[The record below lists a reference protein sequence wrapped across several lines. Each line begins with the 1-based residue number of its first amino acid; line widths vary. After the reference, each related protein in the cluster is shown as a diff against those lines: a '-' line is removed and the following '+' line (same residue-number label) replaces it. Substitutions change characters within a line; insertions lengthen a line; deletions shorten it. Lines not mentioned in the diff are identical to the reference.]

1 MNAVAI
7 HGLDPRARGIAYWQ
21 SGAYVQA
28 YLALLPLAQAGD
40 GDAQCLVGAML
51 AAELGGL
58 PRNPVAAIKWL
69 DIGVRCPDTTTD
81 TTGMREIYADL
92 MRKLDWRIIGLG
104 RYRAFRWQQEFLNA
118 ENGEAP
124 EAPALRLAGLGD
136 MPAPAAFQLGADF
149 NEGRGGPIDYEKAF
163 LCFKQAAKFDLPE
176 AVFNVA
182 LSYYAGKGVR
192 GDAGRAIRWFDRAS
206 DLGFAA
212 AAVMRAVMSVRG
224 HGVPVDREEAAR
236 HFQRAIDLG
245 HKDAQIMAEALA
257 QGSNFD

>member
-1 MNAVAI
+1 MNAVASRT
-7 HGLDPRARGIAYWQ
+7 LDPLARGIFYWKG
-21 SGAYVQA
+21 GAYVQA
-28 YLALLPLAQAGD
+28 YLTLLPLAQTGD

-69 DIGVRCPDTTTD
+69 DVGIRCPDITTD

-124 EAPALRLAGLGD
+124 EAPALRLAGLSD
-136 MPAPAAFQLGADF
+136 MLAPAAFQLGADF
-149 NEGRGGPIDYEKAF
+149 NEGQGRPIDYEKAF
-163 LCFKQAAKFDLPE
+163 LCFKHAAKSDLPE

-182 LSYYAGKGVR
+182 VSYYAGKGVL
-192 GDAGRAIRWFDRAS
+192 GDAARAIRWFDRAIE
-206 DLGFAA
+206 LGVARAA
-212 AAVMRAVMSVRG
+212 MMRAVMSVRG
-224 HGVPVDREEAAR
+224 HGVPADREEAAR
-236 HFQRAIDLG
+236 HFQRAIALG
-245 HKDAQIMAEALA
+245 DPDAPLMAEALA
-257 QGSNFD
+257 EGSNFD